1 MKIQML
7 GTGSAFAKA
16 FNNNNA
22 LLTVDGLNVL
32 VDCGITAP
40 KALYELGYS
49 FNDLDAILITHI
61 HADHIGGLEELAF
74 QMKFIFGRKPILY
87 LADALVG
94 TLWENSLK
102 GGLQQD
108 PTETLEDF
116 FDVRP
121 LNEGVAHELVPG
133 LSVELI
139 ATKHIPNKRSYSL
152 LFNEFFFYSGDMV
165 FDADLLDDL
174 VDNRGVQVIFH
185 DCQLHP
191 PGVVHA
197 CLPQLLTLRQSVQE
211 RVYLMHYGDDQRE
224 FIGHTGHMSFI
235 EQQKAYDLNPLT
247 FARQFGIME

>member
-22 LLTVDGLNVL
+22 LLTIDGLNLL

-40 KALYELGYS
+40 KALYEQGYS
-49 FNDLDAILITHI
+49 FNDLDAVLLTHI

-87 LADALVG
+87 LAEALVE

-102 GGLQQD
+102 GGLQQE
-108 PTETLEDF
+108 PTDTLEDF
-116 FDVRP
+116 FNVRP
-121 LNEGVAHELVPG
+121 LTEGVSHELLPG

-139 ATKHIPNKRSYSL
+139 PTKHIPNKPSYSL
-152 LFNEFFFYSGDMV
+152 LFNDFFFYSGDMV
-165 FDADLLDDL
+165 FDADLLADL

-191 PGVVHA
+191 PGIVHA
-197 CLPQLLTLRQSVQE
+197 CLSQLLTLPMSTQE
-211 RVYLMHYGDDQRE
+211 RVYLMHYGDEQPE
-224 FIGHTGHMSFI
+224 FIGRTGQMRFI
-235 EQQKAYDLNPLT
+235 EQQKAYELNPQT
-247 FARQFGIME
+247 FAGQFSI